1 MRVWL
6 LPLLLLLSVEV
17 HAQAC
22 VVHSQGEGLEVKVC
36 QENRSIPSQLF
47 RDGFCKPEMKGQKVE
62 VSYVDNCP
70 SGAFGVCRNA
80 QVSNQPYRQDIHY
93 YGVASDSRYLKPF
106 CEVQSKGKW
115 E

>member
-1 MRVWL
+1 
-6 LPLLLLLSVEV
+6 
-17 HAQAC
+17 
-22 VVHSQGEGLEVKVC
+22 
-36 QENRSIPSQLF
+36 
-47 RDGFCKPEMKGQKVE
+47 MKGQKVE